1 MLPVVLTDIGLLI
14 VFTGVISL
22 VKPLT
27 FLGVSNRPW
36 AVGVLVAG
44 LLVAIVATR
53 LPASRFHFL
62 NDVMEAV
69 IDYLVAGN
77 SSNITH
83 FRNGYGL
90 YPKPLLALT
99 EPAMTSLFQSVH
111 LQNTLLK

>member
-1 MLPVVLTDIGLLI
+1 NPSDRVKETPLLPVVLTDIGLLI

-53 LPASRFHFL
+53 LPASETNVDSTKNILDRVAPVYQFH
-62 NDVMEAV
+62 E
-69 IDYLVAGN
+69 
-77 SSNITH
+77 
-83 FRNGYGL
+83 
-90 YPKPLLALT
+90 
-99 EPAMTSLFQSVH
+99 VH
-111 LQNTLLK
+111 SATVRASPE